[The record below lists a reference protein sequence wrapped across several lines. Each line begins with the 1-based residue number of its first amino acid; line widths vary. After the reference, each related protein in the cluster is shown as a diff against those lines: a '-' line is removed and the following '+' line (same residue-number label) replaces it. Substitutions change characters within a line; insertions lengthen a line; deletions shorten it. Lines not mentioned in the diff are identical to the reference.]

1 MLKVCVVIVFSV
13 YIMFILYSYV
23 GRVSDNFII
32 KFCGFLNLLRFGDEV
47 MVDWGYIIGEDF
59 CL

>member
-1 MLKVCVVIVFSV
+1 MVKVFVVIVLSG

-23 GRVSDNFII
+23 KRVSDNFII
-32 KFCGFLNLLRFGDEV
+32 KIFGVLNVLSFGDEV